1 MTTQPRPTKPTDLV
15 ALVEF
20 LDEGCAQTE
29 KELEIT
35 LGYALRDNDTEAILA
50 AEERLQSMQ
59 KARRH
64 WAECI
69 ADMKRFPEWEAV
81 ARGLLVVNP
90 AEVKHRVSA

>member
-1 MTTQPRPTKPTDLV
+1 MTTRPRPTKPTDLI
-15 ALVEF
+15 ALVES

-29 KELEIT
+29 KELELT
-35 LGYALRDNDTEAILA
+35 LGYALQANDTEAILV
-50 AEERLQSMQ
+50 AEERLQRMQ
-59 KARRH
+59 RARRG

-69 ADMKRFPEWEAV
+69 ADMTRYPEWEAV